1 MEIKIMNCK
10 KCGMVEFWNMDE
22 FGGFCC
28 RACDENGAQDGDSW
42 GDL

>member
-1 MEIKIMNCK
+1 
-10 KCGMVEFWNMDE
+10 MVEFWNMDE